1 MTKIIAEP
9 VASRRFSGGLVI
21 GLMITLGA
29 LVALGLALF
38 HPPAPIVFGPPLV
51 AHVSGMLAG
60 YGIAVMLALMSRA
73 PIIERAIGADALAR
87 WHSRFGPVIILL
99 VVIHAVA
106 AVRGWAEVRGQG
118 TPAAWAEVLS
128 WPGLIA
134 AMLGLLVLLFVG
146 VVSVRLIRR
155 QLSHEQWQ
163 LTHLLT
169 YLAAGLGFTHQ
180 LAGPNL
186 VGSRPAQIG
195 WSLLYAYAFAL
206 VLRYRVLQPLH
217 QLLRHRLRV
226 EQVTRESH
234 DVISVLM
241 TGRHLDELRA
251 EPGQFFRWRFLT
263 RSMWHAAYPFSLSAV
278 PTNDRLRITVKALGS
293 GSKSLRGLHSGTIV
307 LAEGPYGV
315 LTSRR
320 RRRLR
325 VLLIAGGV
333 GITPM
338 RTLFETL
345 DLPGEDLTLVYRA
358 ATERDLVLRGEL
370 DEIAARKGAR
380 VIYLLGPTT
389 MVNRLTAHSLSRLVG
404 GDLADYD
411 IYLCGP
417 PRMTTEIRDSLLWA
431 GHPRRQLHEERFA

>member
-1 MTKIIAEP
+1 MTKIAEP
-9 VASRRFSGGLVI
+9 VPTRRVSGGPVIGLVI
-21 GLMITLGA
+21 MLGA
-29 LVALGLALF
+29 LVAVGLALF
-38 HPPAPIVFGPPLV
+38 HPAAPIIFGPPLV
-51 AHVSGMLAG
+51 AHLSGMLAG

-73 PIIERAIGADALAR
+73 PMIERAIGADALAR
-87 WHSRFGPVIILL
+87 WHSRFGPMVIVL
-99 VVIHAVA
+99 VVVHAVA
-106 AVRGWAEVRGQG
+106 AVQGWARIRGRG
-118 TPAAWAEVLS
+118 TAAALAEVLS
-128 WPGLIA
+128 WPGLVGA
-134 AMLGLLVLLFVG
+134 TFGLLLLVFIG
-146 VVSVRLIRR
+146 VISVRLIRR

-169 YLAAGLGFTHQ
+169 YLAAALGFTHQ

-234 DVISVLM
+234 DVVSVLM

-278 PTNDRLRITVKALGS
+278 PTNDRLRITVKALGT
-293 GSKSLRGLHSGTIV
+293 GSKSLRELHPGTIV

-345 DLPGEDLTLVYRA
+345 DLPGEDLTLIYRA
-358 ATERDLVLRGEL
+358 TTERDLVLRAEL

-389 MVNRLTAHSLSRLVG
+389 MVNRLTAHSLTRLV

>member
-1 MTKIIAEP
+1 MTKIITEP
-9 VASRRFSGGLVI
+9 AAATRRVSGGTLI
-21 GLMITLGA
+21 GLGIGFGA
-29 LVALGLALF
+29 LIALALALF
-38 HPPAPIVFGPPLV
+38 NPPAPISFGPPLV

-60 YGIAVMLALMSRA
+60 YGIAVMLAIMSRA
-73 PIIERAIGADALAR
+73 PMIERAIGADALAR
-87 WHSRFGPVIILL
+87 WHGRFGPLIIIL
-99 VVIHAVA
+99 VAVHAVA
-106 AVRGWAEVRGQG
+106 AVRAWADVRGQG
-118 TPAAWAEVLS
+118 TAAALAELLT
-128 WPGLIA
+128 WPGLISA
-134 AMLGLLVLLFVG
+134 TFGLLLLLVVG
-146 VVSVRLIRR
+146 AVSVRLVRR
-155 QLSHEQWQ
+155 QLSHEHWQ
-163 LTHLLT
+163 LAHLLT

-226 EQVTRESH
+226 AEVTRESA
-234 DVISVLM
+234 DVIHVVM

-263 RSMWHAAYPFSLSAV
+263 GSMWHSAYPFSLSAA
-278 PTNDRLRITVKALGS
+278 PTNDRLRITVKALGT
-293 GSKSLRGLHSGTIV
+293 GSKSLRELRPGTVV

-345 DLPGEDLTLVYRA
+345 ELPGEDLTLVYRA
-358 ATERDLVLRGEL
+358 ASEKDLVLRDEL

-380 VIYLLGPTT
+380 VIYVLGPTT
-389 MVNRLTAHSLSRLVG
+389 IINRLTANSLTRMV
-404 GDLADYD
+404 GDLDDYD

-417 PRMTTEIRDSLLWA
+417 ARMTSEIRDSLLWE
-431 GHPRRQLHEERFA
+431 GHPRRQLHEERFG